1 MKNIFI
7 AGYAAHELGI
17 FTQKHEAIRFIRQAF
32 YKKVIPLIEEG
43 AEWFIMTGTYGFDL
57 WAAEILFMLR
67 KTEYPHI
74 KVSMIQAFQNQE
86 ENWKEDRK
94 AYFNKIKS
102 KLDHFAVVSQQP
114 YAGPWQFQARDQLI
128 LQKTDGIIL
137 FYDEEAADSKARYIK
152 EKAIKRA
159 EQSDYLIVTI
169 LADDIQMVM
178 DEDAL
183 KKMGDTY

>member
-1 MKNIFI
+1 MNIFI

-17 FTQKHEAIRFIRQAF
+17 FNQKHEAIRFIRQAF
-32 YKKVIPLIEEG
+32 YKKVVPLIEDG
-43 AEWFIMTGTYGFDL
+43 AEWFIITGTYGFDL
-57 WAAEILFMLR
+57 WAAEVLFMLR

-86 ENWKEDRK
+86 ENWKDDRK

-128 LQKTDGIIL
+128 LQKTDAMIL
-137 FYDEEAADSKARYIK
+137 FYDEESAESKAKFIK

-159 EQSDYLIVTI
+159 ELSDYPIITI
-169 LADDIQMVM
+169 IADDIQAIM

-183 KKMGDTY
+183 MRMGEDY